1 MAGDT
6 TNLSDDEKEWYFH
19 ANPSLDQLDPNF
31 NPHFDNVEDLKLTE
45 FFQEDPDGLDCTM
58 KMTSDHLILLSKILF
73 HFLFV

>member
-45 FFQEDPDGLDCTM
+45 FFKKSRWLTV
-58 KMTSDHLILLSKILF
+58 I
-73 HFLFV
+73 